1 VGSTHK
7 KGFDIMKKIK
17 KTGMWLLVCG
27 AIIAMMG
34 LAESTRKAIPFS
46 GLEVR
51 IDKTDGN
58 QFLSESEIEE
68 TVYAIG
74 YQRDKD
80 AIGSVDIGD
89 LERRFDQFPFVEK
102 AQVYTTLTGQIRVDI
117 TQRKPIIRVFNSYGD
132 SFLIDENGRPMP
144 LSDVFT
150 SRVIVANGAIPYQY
164 QKLPREIQIFDNQTT
179 EGKNLE
185 LLRTLHYL
193 AKTFDSHPIWSA
205 QFKQMYVRENGDIEL
220 IPAVGN
226 HIILI
231 GGKEH
236 LAEELTKLLV
246 LYREGLNKLG
256 WNEYRTINLK
266 FKNQIVCEKR

>member
-1 VGSTHK
+1 
-7 KGFDIMKKIK
+7 MKRIK
-17 KTGMWLLVCG
+17 KVAMILLVVS
-27 AIIAMMG
+27 AIIGLMG
-34 LAESTRKAIPFS
+34 LAESTRKAVLFS
-46 GLEVR
+46 GIEVR
-51 IDKTDGN
+51 IDQSDGN

-80 AIGSVDIGD
+80 AIGSIDIRD

-102 AQVYTTLTGQIRVDI
+102 AQIYTTLTGQVRVDI
-117 TQRKPIIRVFNSYGD
+117 TQRKPIIRVFNSYGE
-132 SFLIDENGRPMP
+132 SFYIDQNGRPMP

-150 SRVIVANGAIPYQY
+150 SRVIIANGAIPYQY
-164 QKLPREIQIFDNQTT
+164 NKLPAEIQNTENQ
-179 EGKNLE
+179 EVEDKSLE
-185 LLRTLHYL
+185 LIRTLHYL
-193 AKTFDSHPIWSA
+193 AKTFDQHPIWGA

-231 GGKEH
+231 GGREH

-246 LYREGLNKLG
+246 LYKEGLNKLG
-256 WNEYRTINLK
+256 WNEYSTINLK